1 MLTPM
6 LNSAR
11 VSVLA
16 EINRAALVNG
26 RVINAASE
34 AADFSGAAHAG
45 GVNCAPSC
53 L

>member
-1 MLTPM
+1 M
-6 LNSAR
+6 LNFAR
-11 VSVLA
+11 VSALA

-26 RVINAASE
+26 RVINADE

-45 GVNCAPSC
+45 EVSCAPSC

>member
-1 MLTPM
+1 M
-6 LNSAR
+6 LNFAR

-16 EINRAALVNG
+16 EMSRAALVNG
-26 RVINAASE
+26 RVINADE

>member
-6 LNSAR
+6 LNFAR
-11 VSVLA
+11 MPVLA

-26 RVINAASE
+26 CVINADE
-34 AADFSGAAHAG
+34 AADFSEAAHAA